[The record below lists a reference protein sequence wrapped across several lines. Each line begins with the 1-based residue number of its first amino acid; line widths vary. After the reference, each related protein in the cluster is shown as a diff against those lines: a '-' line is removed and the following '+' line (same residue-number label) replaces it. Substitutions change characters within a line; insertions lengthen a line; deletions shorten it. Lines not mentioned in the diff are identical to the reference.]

1 MIKAENLVKRYGQNT
16 ALRGVS
22 FTFEDGKIYGFLG
35 PNGAGKSTTM
45 NILTGC
51 LAPDEGEVTVNG
63 FDIYEDAR
71 DAKRCIGYLPEQPPL
86 YLDLTVFEY
95 LCYVGEAKG
104 IKHAELYEGIVAVME
119 KTGIAAVQDRLIGNL
134 SKGYRQ
140 RVGIAQAILGNPQ
153 IIILDEPTVGLDPR
167 QIIEIRTLIRELGE
181 SHTVIISSHILTE
194 IEEICDYT
202 VIISEGTVVAADA
215 IENLRTMF
223 EGSAKIRLEVRCTVT
238 QAEEIFSHIEDIREL
253 SVDQKGAG
261 VVSAE
266 FETAKNND
274 IRDRIFFAF
283 ADARLPIISMNY
295 EEASLERVFLSLT
308 ESQKPDTDNEE
319 TPESDGAQDED
330 YTPMFRTDEERVGED
345 EHDEDG
351 GNE

>member
-16 ALRGVS
+16 ALHGVS
-22 FTFEDGKIYGFLG
+22 FTFEDGRIYGFLG

-51 LAPDEGEVTVNG
+51 LAPDSGEVTVNG
-63 FDIYEDAR
+63 FDIFDDAIE
-71 DAKRCIGYLPEQPPL
+71 AKRCIGYLPEQPPL
-86 YLDLTVFEY
+86 YFDMTVFEY

-104 IKHAELYEGIVAVME
+104 LKRSELYNGIAAAME
-119 KTGIAAVQDRLIGNL
+119 KTGIDRVQNRLIGNL

-140 RVGIAQAILGNPQ
+140 RVGIAQAILGNPP
-153 IIILDEPTVGLDPR
+153 IVILDEPTVGLDPR
-167 QIIEIRTLIRELGE
+167 QIIEIRALIRELGE

-223 EGSAKIRLEVRCTVT
+223 AGSAKIRLEARCSVS
-238 QAEEIFSHIEDIREL
+238 QAEEILRGIEDLRAL
-253 SVDQKGAG
+253 NVAQKGAG

-266 FETAKNND
+266 FETAKNSD

-283 ADARLPIISMNY
+283 ADERLPIIAMNY

-308 ESQKPDTDNEE
+308 ESHPSE
-319 TPESDGAQDED
+319 DGAVSDDYSVED
-330 YTPMFRTDEERVGED
+330 AEYTPIFTSSDNNEGNGGDE
-345 EHDEDG
+345 
-351 GNE
+351 

>member
-16 ALRGVS
+16 ALHGVS
-22 FTFEDGKIYGFLG
+22 FTFEDGRIYGFLG

-51 LAPDEGEVTVNG
+51 LAPDSGEVTVNG
-63 FDIYEDAR
+63 FDIFDDALE
-71 DAKRCIGYLPEQPPL
+71 AKRCIGYLPEQPPL
-86 YLDLTVFEY
+86 YFDMTVFEY

-104 IKHAELYEGIVAVME
+104 LKRSELYNGIAAAME
-119 KTGIAAVQDRLIGNL
+119 KTGIDGVQNRLIGNL

-140 RVGIAQAILGNPQ
+140 RVGIAQAILGNPP

-167 QIIEIRTLIRELGE
+167 QIIEIRALIRELGE

-223 EGSAKIRLEVRCTVT
+223 EGSARIRLEARCSIS
-238 QAEEIFSHIEDIREL
+238 QAEELLGGIEDLRAL
-253 SVDQKGAG
+253 NVAQKGAG

-266 FETAKNND
+266 FETSKNSD

-283 ADARLPIISMNY
+283 ADERLPIIAMNY

-308 ESQKPDTDNEE
+308 ESHPSDDGAAAEDYSVEDTDYAPIFTSGDENE
-319 TPESDGAQDED
+319 GNGGDE
-330 YTPMFRTDEERVGED
+330 
-345 EHDEDG
+345 
-351 GNE
+351 